1 MNYDRVIVELLD
13 RIARLEEKVELLE
26 KEAKQKPSS
35 TLQNSAKEAP
45 KTQRD
50 KTRYVFDGRVCLK
63 NKLVLEVVRR
73 YVSEHPQVS
82 FEELRTVF
90 CDKFNTYGVVRIRS
104 EIDPKK
110 QIRYF
115 YNDKITLGDNTEVVV
130 SNQWSKLLI
139 EDFIELARSL
149 GYEITEA

>member
-35 TLQNSAKEAP
+35 TLQNSAKEAL

-73 YVSEHPQVS
+73 YVSEHPQIS

-90 CDKFNTYGVVRIRS
+90 ASWDQS
-104 EIDPKK
+104 
-110 QIRYF
+110 QILF
-115 YNDKITLGDNTEVVV
+115 
-130 SNQWSKLLI
+130 LL
-139 EDFIELARSL
+139 LHKC
-149 GYEITEA
+149 